1 MTRGDTGDVVLVG
14 VDGSD
19 DALRAV
25 RWGAVKPRR
34 RRLPLRLVHAFAWV
48 KDADFGASGATD
60 QYRDVLLE
68 HGHRN
73 LEAAAAVARGGAPE
87 LAVQQQL
94 TIGYPVDVGDR
105 SRGAA
110 VAVLGDRGLSRI
122 ERLPWARRRWQ
133 WPRTTCPIVVVRGAE
148 TTRVGAP
155 RFPSWSASTTL
166 APARRPSSSSSRRR
180 PGGALRGRGARLRRD
195 DHRLDLWPDVAL
207 GCHRVRRRAGVGPP
221 SGRLVGE
228 VLRRRDP
235 RLVCRD
241 RPARRLVEMSEDAQL
256 VVVGSRGRGELAG
269 LVLGSVDAWSQGRMP
284 GGDRSSTQRHAVTRW
299 ATTGRPQAG
308 VALRGLPLPPT
319 GSGLRALV
327 AVTLCRRSCA
337 HRCC

>member
-25 RWGAVKPRR
+25 RWGAAEARR

-73 LEAAAAVARGGAPE
+73 LEAAAAVARGVAPE

-94 TIGYPVDVGDR
+94 TIGYPVDVLGTEAR
-105 SRGAA
+105 RAA

-122 ERLPWARRRWQ
+122 EGLLVGSTAMAMAAHAA
-133 WPRTTCPIVVVRGAE
+133 CPIVVVRGAE
-148 TTRVGAP
+148 TDPGRSASLPVVVGVDDSGTSEAAIEFALEAAAARGAP
-155 RFPSWSASTTL
+155 VVAVHACGETIIDTTF
-166 APARRPSSSSSRRR
+166 
-180 PGGALRGRGARLRRD
+180 GRTLHWDVIESDVEREL
-195 DHRLDLWPDVAL
+195 DHRLAGWSAKYSGVEIQ
-207 GCHRVRRRAGVGPP
+207 RVVY
-221 SGRLVGE
+221 
-228 VLRRRDP
+228 
-235 RLVCRD
+235 RD

-256 VVVGSRGRGELAG
+256 VVVGSRGRGEFAG
-269 LVLGSVDAWSQGRMP
+269 LVLGSVGN
-284 GGDRSSTQRHAVTRW
+284 
-299 ATTGRPQAG
+299 
-308 VALRGLPLPPT
+308 
-319 GSGLRALV
+319 ALV
-327 AVTLCRRSCA
+327 HRAGCPVAIVRPLRRP
-337 HRCC
+337 R